1 MASKEFYV
9 KKIGNLELCLVCGWV
24 GDNKCVVFYR
34 NHKGD
39 TTIDFGIL
47 DRKIAF
53 ETYNKEIE
61 NYENRND

>member
-1 MASKEFYV
+1 MPNKEFYS

-34 NHKGD
+34 NHNGN

-53 ETYNKEIE
+53 ETYETEIKK
-61 NYENRND
+61 NGNR

>member
-1 MASKEFYV
+1 MANKEFYT

-53 ETYNKEIE
+53 ETYETEIKK
-61 NYENRND
+61 NGNL

>member
-24 GDNKCVVFYR
+24 GDNQCVVFYR

-39 TTIDFGIL
+39 NVLDFGIL
-47 DRKIAF
+47 DRKVAF
-53 ETYNKEIE
+53 ETFEKEINKNE
-61 NYENRND
+61 K